1 VTIRWES
8 AGDTHTGK
16 VRKGNEDSYRIDES
30 SGVFVVADGMG
41 GHAAGEVASSIAA
54 DAALRTLNSARS
66 RASDDLTGSIY
77 AAFSEAQRQIVECCN
92 GDPRTRGMGTTLTVA
107 CLGSSGSLHV
117 GHVGD
122 SRLYRLH
129 RGVLMQLTHDHT
141 WVQQEIEAGRL
152 LPAAARNHPFAHML
166 TRVLSADERCSPDFI
181 EAEVEPGDVL
191 LLCSDGLYNH
201 LGDGPLSALLAADVA
216 IDEVVGQLIRAANHA
231 GGRDNITAVLVRIV
245 G

>member
-16 VRKGNEDSYRIDES
+16 VRKGNEDSYRIDEI

-41 GHAAGEVASSIAA
+41 GHAAGEVASFIAA
-54 DAALRTLNSARS
+54 DAALRTLSSARS
-66 RASDDLTGSIY
+66 RADGDVAGSIY
-77 AAFSEAQRQIVECCN
+77 EAFSEAQRQLVECSN

-107 CLGSSGSLHV
+107 CLDSTGWLHV

-129 RGVLMQLTHDHT
+129 RGVLTQLTHDHT
-141 WVQQEIEAGRL
+141 WVQQEVEAGRL
-152 LPAAARNHPFAHML
+152 LPSTARNHPLAHML
-166 TRVLSADERCSPDFI
+166 TRVLSADERSSPDAI
-181 EAEVEPGDVL
+181 KAEVEPGDVL

-201 LGDGPLSALLAADVA
+201 LDDGPLSVILAADAA
-216 IDEVVGQLIRAANHA
+216 IDEVVGQLIRAANRA
-231 GGRDNITAVLVRIV
+231 GGTDNITAVLVRIV